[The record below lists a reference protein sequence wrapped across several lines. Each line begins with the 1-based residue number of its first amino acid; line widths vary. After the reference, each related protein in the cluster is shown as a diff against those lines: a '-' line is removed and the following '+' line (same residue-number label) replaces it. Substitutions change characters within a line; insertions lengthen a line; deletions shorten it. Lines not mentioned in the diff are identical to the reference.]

1 MFTVDDLYKKN
12 NIAKVTRCLEEIDKL
27 VRKAKFEIESKLNS
41 TNIFC
46 YKSMPKPAQTSPNQ
60 PESQIVFHEIA
71 H

>member
-27 VRKAKFEIESKLNS
+27 VRKAKFEFQLKLIS
-41 TNIFC
+41 TNFLAITG
-46 YKSMPKPAQTSPNQ
+46 QNQ
-60 PESQIVFHEIA
+60 PKSQIIFHKIA